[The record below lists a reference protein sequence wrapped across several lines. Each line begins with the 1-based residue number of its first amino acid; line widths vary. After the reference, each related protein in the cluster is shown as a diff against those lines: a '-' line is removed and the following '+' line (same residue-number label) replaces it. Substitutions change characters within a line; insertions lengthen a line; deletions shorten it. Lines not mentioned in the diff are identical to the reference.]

1 MVRARMPHNN
11 RVTAGNALKTTD
23 IWTKTIGHNPV
34 SVMCYL
40 LMLSIHNLHT
50 HTYPCCLVCK

>member
-11 RVTAGNALKTTD
+11 RVTAGNALRTTD

-34 SVMCYL
+34 SVIVL
-40 LMLSIHNLHT
+40 FMLP
-50 HTYPCCLVCK
+50 TYFI